1 MMQIAPVLR
10 EFGPVTGAV
19 PAPRPRQVEAMTEE
33 AYARGL
39 ADGMARA
46 QAQVE
51 ARTAAALEDLAARL
65 AACATERDR
74 AVAGISE
81 EAGKALAAVV
91 RGLCPG
97 LAALGLADRTRFLL
111 ENELRAAPRPLT
123 VRAAPEIAETLGT
136 AGSLGADVVVES
148 DEALPPTRL
157 DLAWDEGGA
166 TVDTGALVS
175 DILALADTLGP
186 QNDPVEENPH
196 D

>member
-10 EFGPVTGAV
+10 EFGPVTEAV

-51 ARTAAALEDLAARL
+51 ARTAAALEDLTARL

-97 LAALGLADRTRFLL
+97 LAALGLADRARFLL